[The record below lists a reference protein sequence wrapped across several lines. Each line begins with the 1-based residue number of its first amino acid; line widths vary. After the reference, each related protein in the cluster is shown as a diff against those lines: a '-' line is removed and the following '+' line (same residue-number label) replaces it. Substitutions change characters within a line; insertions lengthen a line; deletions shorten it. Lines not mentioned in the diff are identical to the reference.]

1 MITLKE
7 WQIEA
12 DNKLRSTLT
21 GGVIV
26 AATGSGKTVLGLNII
41 EKNPTSKILIVVPTI
56 VLMNQWRKEI
66 VETFKIA
73 TDNEIAFVGGGRR
86 DLPNKRITIAVI
98 NSLRTF
104 NWNHQLAKFDYSIF
118 DECHRYASEENIK
131 PIMNG
136 RLGFTLGLTATLKR
150 PDGRQIKITEQL
162 GKVVYTL
169 TRQDSIDA
177 GYICDFD
184 VESVECPMT
193 EAESK
198 KYQDVDSEVRQHMK
212 LFNNNFNSIQG
223 ARKAG
228 PRHVMFRHAIKTLSL
243 IQERKG
249 MATTVKSKVT
259 KAVELCVKNNKN
271 KIILFDELQ
280 TSADAIHKE
289 LIKLGIPCVIYHSG
303 IGAKDKK
310 NAIEKYI
317 NDEVKI
323 IISVR
328 CLDEGLDVKKADL
341 GIIVNG
347 NSQERQISQRLGRI
361 LRMEDGKRAK
371 LYMLYAPKT
380 IDERYLKERMKII
393 GKNIVGDDDDA
404 FES

>member
-41 EKNPTSKILIVVPTI
+41 EKNPTKKILIVVPTI

-73 TDNEIAFVGGGRR
+73 TDDEIAFVGGGRR
-86 DLPNKRITIAVI
+86 DLPNKRITIAII

-104 NWNHQLAKFDYSIF
+104 NWNHQLSKFDYSIF

-136 RLGFTLGLTATLKR
+136 SLGFTIGLTATLKR
-150 PDGRQIKITEQL
+150 PDGRQLIITDQL

-177 GYICDFD
+177 KYICDFD
-184 VESVECPMT
+184 VESIECNMT
-193 EAESK
+193 DLEAK
-198 KYQDVDSEVRQHMK
+198 KYQDVDFEVRQHMK
-212 LFNNNFNSIQG
+212 LFNNNFKSIQG

-228 PRHVMFRHAIKTLSL
+228 PRHAMFRHAIKALTL
-243 IQERKG
+243 IQERKSI
-249 MATTVKSKVT
+249 ATTVKSKIT

-280 TSADAIHKE
+280 NSADAIYKE
-289 LIKLGIPCVIYHSG
+289 LVALGIPCVIYHSG
-303 IGAKDKK
+303 IGAKEKRT
-310 NAIEKYI
+310 AIEKYI
-317 NDEVKI
+317 KDEVNI

-328 CLDEGLDVKKADL
+328 CLDEGLDVKRADL

-361 LRMEDGKRAK
+361 LRMEEGKRAK
-371 LYMLYAPKT
+371 LYMLFAPGT
-380 IDERYLKERMKII
+380 VDERYLKERLKAI
-393 GKNIVGDDDDA
+393 GKDKGDDDDA